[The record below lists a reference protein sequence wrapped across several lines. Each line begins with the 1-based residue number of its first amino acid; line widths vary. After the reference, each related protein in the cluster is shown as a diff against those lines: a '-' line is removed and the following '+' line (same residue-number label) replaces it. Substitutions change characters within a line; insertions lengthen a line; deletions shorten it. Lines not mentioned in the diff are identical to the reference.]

1 MHFRGPQRAEFRP
14 LSRLLPYPRPRSGID
29 VVAENLHGTDGPSQL
44 VKWGVAVEKGTK
56 AVISVN
62 FSAYG
67 KRRFNNLR
75 ANFVREI
82 PREEFFNT
90 YAYIRQLTRQS
101 DVIAAAGQR
110 PSQPVLEACS
120 RGGRHPRWRSF
131 SRIHKSGAV
140 ASP

>member
-90 YAYIRQLTRQS
+90 YSRLRSLTRS
-101 DVIAAAGQR
+101 GIGQILNQR
-110 PSQPVLEACS
+110 LVTT
-120 RGGRHPRWRSF
+120 
-131 SRIHKSGAV
+131 IT
-140 ASP
+140 ASA

>member
-1 MHFRGPQRAEFRP
+1 MAK
-14 LSRLLPYPRPRSGID
+14 S
-29 VVAENLHGTDGPSQL
+29 
-44 VKWGVAVEKGTK
+44 GVAVEKGTK

-90 YAYIRQLTRQS
+90 YRRYHS
-101 DVIAAAGQR
+101 
-110 PSQPVLEACS
+110 E
-120 RGGRHPRWRSF
+120 PRSI
-131 SRIHKSGAV
+131 STII
-140 ASP
+140 

>member
-1 MHFRGPQRAEFRP
+1 LVSQQSAVRR
-14 LSRLLPYPRPRSGID
+14 
-29 VVAENLHGTDGPSQL
+29 SQL
-44 VKWGVAVEKGTK
+44 LKTGVAVEKGTK

-90 YAYIRQLTRQS
+90 YRR
-101 DVIAAAGQR
+101 
-110 PSQPVLEACS
+110 
-120 RGGRHPRWRSF
+120 
-131 SRIHKSGAV
+131 
-140 ASP
+140 

>member
-1 MHFRGPQRAEFRP
+1 
-14 LSRLLPYPRPRSGID
+14 
-29 VVAENLHGTDGPSQL
+29 
-44 VKWGVAVEKGTK
+44 VAVEKGTK

-90 YAYIRQLTRQS
+90 YARYQQLK
-101 DVIAAAGQR
+101 
-110 PSQPVLEACS
+110 P
-120 RGGRHPRWRSF
+120 
-131 SRIHKSGAV
+131 
-140 ASP
+140 